1 MELKRTRIHRACV
14 AAFAAGALGA
24 SSAVL
29 AEEWAPDEDE
39 YGQGGQQQQD
49 QYGQQQEQHGQ
60 QQGWQQEQPSVDV
73 GEQELD
79 QFAEAFL
86 AVQEIQTEISEELQA
101 ATDESE
107 AQDLQRQAQE
117 EMVSAVEDSGLSVEE
132 YNQIAQ
138 LMNSDPEIRDGIM
151 ERINGGA
158 QQW

>member
-39 YGQGGQQQQD
+39 YGQGGHADEQQG
-49 QYGQQQEQHGQ
+49 QYGQ

-138 LMNSDPEIRDGIM
+138 LMNSDPEVRDGIM